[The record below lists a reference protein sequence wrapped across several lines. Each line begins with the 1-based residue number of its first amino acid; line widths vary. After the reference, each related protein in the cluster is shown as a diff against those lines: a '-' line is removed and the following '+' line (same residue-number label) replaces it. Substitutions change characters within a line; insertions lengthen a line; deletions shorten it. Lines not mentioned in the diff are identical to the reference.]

1 MATIGDNYIK
11 WNKPSIDRKVLP
23 DFINIWILFL
33 MLRVERRLPEV
44 GDSVEGGVGN
54 VDVNKNSITIR

>member
-1 MATIGDNYIK
+1 
-11 WNKPSIDRKVLP
+11 
-23 DFINIWILFL
+23 